1 MHIEK
6 RKSSKGFSYRAR
18 ISVQGYPLQ
27 TKTFKTKKEALEWGR
42 EIEADLSRGRL
53 GSPKSFGVT
62 LERAINS
69 FRDEKPDGYG
79 KWLHDKRNQNIL
91 KWWEENT
98 TETSRSVN

>member
-6 RKSSKGFSYRAR
+6 RKSSKGLSYRAR

-53 GSPKSFGVT
+53 GSPQDFIQDSFLRSLCMMQS
-62 LERAINS
+62 LEIWN
-69 FRDEKPDGYG
+69 
-79 KWLHDKRNQNIL
+79 LQNF
-91 KWWEENT
+91 T
-98 TETSRSVN
+98 F

>member
-53 GSPKSFGVT
+53 
-62 LERAINS
+62 
-69 FRDEKPDGYG
+69 
-79 KWLHDKRNQNIL
+79 
-91 KWWEENT
+91 
-98 TETSRSVN
+98 